1 MRLTVLGMGA
11 MGRGFAR
18 RAMER
23 GHRVTVWNRTPG
35 RADDLVGRGAAE
47 AKTVSEAVARANVTL
62 VVVSDD
68 EAVLDVCLG
77 VDGAL
82 ASMAKGAVVVNISTV
97 APETA
102 RELSEAGP
110 TGSVLDAPVLGSPQT
125 VTQGAGRFL
134 IGGPPE
140 TVRRLESLWAD
151 LGSAYVHCG
160 PIGTGNAL
168 KLMCNLQLILGVAA
182 FAEAMGTA
190 RAFGLDDDLMKAV
203 LTDSPFVSQATR
215 ARLESMYDP
224 RHPGSFSPELARKD
238 VRLAIEMAERRG
250 IPVRLGPAA
259 ENLLTAVVEGGGGP
273 WPDFAAV
280 IEAFGRPFRPTG
292 LR

>member
-35 RADDLVGRGAAE
+35 RADEIVARGATE
-47 AKTVSEAVARANVTL
+47 AKTVSDAVARADVTL

-68 EAVLDVCLG
+68 EAALDVCLG
-77 VDGAL
+77 IDGAL
-82 ASMAKGAVVVNISTV
+82 ASVAKGALLVNVSTV

-102 RELSEAGP
+102 RELAEAGP
-110 TGSVLDAPVLGSPQT
+110 AKSVLDAPVLGSP
-125 VTQGAGRFL
+125 VAVSQGNGRFL
-134 IGGPPE
+134 IGGPSD
-140 TVRRLESLWAD
+140 TVRRLDPLWSD
-151 LGSAYVHCG
+151 LSAGYVHCG
-160 PIGTGNAL
+160 PAGTGVTL

-182 FAEAMGTA
+182 FAEAVGTA
-190 RAFGLDDDLMKAV
+190 RAAGLDDDLLRTV
-203 LTDSPFVSQATR
+203 FTDSPFVSSATR
-215 ARLESMYDP
+215 GRIDAIFDP
-224 RHPGSFSPELARKD
+224 KHPGWFGAELARKD

-259 ENLLTAVVEGGGGP
+259 ENLLTAVIEGDTTD

-280 IEAFGRPFRPTG
+280 VEVYNRPYRPTG
-292 LR
+292 R